1 MATDTTMSARNRR
14 LALVLGGTV
23 FGMLGLAYASVPLYQ
38 LFCQVTGYGG
48 TTKVAAAAPG
58 NVGDIEIAVTFNA
71 DTARDLAWR
80 FEPLQGRI
88 TVRAGESALAFYRAD
103 NLGEAPIVGSAT
115 FNVTPQVAG
124 AYFNKIDCFCFE
136 EQYLE
141 PGASAE
147 LPVQFFVDPAIADDP
162 DTAGIRT
169 ITLSYTFYDAGPEA
183 LARRTEA
190 AHAAAGPVTSV
201 N

>member
-1 MATDTTMSARNRR
+1 MAADATMTNRNRR
-14 LALVLGGTV
+14 LALVLGGAA
-23 FGMLGLAYASVPLYQ
+23 FGMVGLAYASVPLYQ

-48 TTKVAAAAPG
+48 TTKTAAAAPG
-58 NVGDIEIAVTFNA
+58 VLGDVEIDVTFNA
-71 DTARDLAWR
+71 DTDRDLAWR
-80 FEPLQGRI
+80 FEPLQGRV

-103 NLGEAPIVGSAT
+103 NLGEVPIVGSAT

-169 ITLSYTFYDAGPEA
+169 ITLSYTFFDAGPEA
-183 LARRTEA
+183 LARRSEA
-190 AHAAAGPVTSV
+190 ADAAPMPATSL

>member
-1 MATDTTMSARNRR
+1 MAARNRR

-23 FGMLGLAYASVPLYQ
+23 FGMVGLAYASVPLYQ

-48 TTKVAAAAPG
+48 TTRVATVAPG
-58 NVGDIEIAVTFNA
+58 PVSDLEIDVTFNA
-71 DTARDLAWR
+71 DTARDLAWQ
-80 FEPLQGRI
+80 FVPLQGRV

-103 NLGEAPIVGSAT
+103 NLGDTPIVGSAT

-190 AHAAAGPVTSV
+190 ANAATVSVTSV